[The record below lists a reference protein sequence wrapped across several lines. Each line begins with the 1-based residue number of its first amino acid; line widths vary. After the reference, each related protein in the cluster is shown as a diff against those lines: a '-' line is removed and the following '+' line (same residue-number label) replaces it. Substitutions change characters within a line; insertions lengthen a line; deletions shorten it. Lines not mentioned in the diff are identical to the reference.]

1 MRCPEHETA
10 VLDDTSVS
18 SLGTLA
24 LRGVRTTGQ
33 VLLLTT
39 SGDRRQPGT
48 RREIEPA
55 ATGLS
60 VKQGGQFVTRRA
72 E

>member
-1 MRCPEHETA
+1 MTVRCPEHATA

-39 SGDRRQPGT
+39 SGAGGGLVRGEQPNW
-48 RREIEPA
+48 PPPP
-55 ATGLS
+55 
-60 VKQGGQFVTRRA
+60 
-72 E
+72 